1 MPLKSVLEDPWGLAV
16 KLGEE
21 KFYKLMSDMIV
32 DWHRTGRIVELEKKY
47 GMSNTGYALQMQAK
61 YKK

>member
-16 KLGEE
+16 KLGEASFA
-21 KFYKLMSDMIV
+21 KFMSDTIV
-32 DWHRTGRIVELEKKY
+32 DWHRTGHIVALEKKY